1 MNAIPD
7 YKSMLKREYI
17 DKEKLSNLNA
27 PEIRKEINSLY
38 LDLEELDNQS
48 GVDIKKALIL
58 MTKLYCYRSA
68 IDMNITA
75 SVVPDSKD
83 PENKYI
89 QARGAVQGLN
99 KKRIWISHYLGP
111 EGKYLGKNNNII
123 PLRIKKEGRIPIIK
137 KTIEKFWSQ
146 LYEL

>member
-1 MNAIPD
+1 
-7 YKSMLKREYI
+7 MLKREYI
-17 DKEKLSNLNA
+17 DTEKLSDSNA
-27 PEIRKEINSLY
+27 PEIRKAIDSLY

-58 MTKLYCYRSA
+58 MTKLYCYRLA
-68 IDMNITA
+68 LDMNITA

-83 PENKYI
+83 PENRYI

-111 EGKYLGKNNNII
+111 EAKYLGKYNNLI
-123 PLRIKKEGRIPIIK
+123 PIRIKRDGRVPIIK
-137 KTIEKFWSQ
+137 KTIERLFSQ
-146 LYEL
+146 LNEL